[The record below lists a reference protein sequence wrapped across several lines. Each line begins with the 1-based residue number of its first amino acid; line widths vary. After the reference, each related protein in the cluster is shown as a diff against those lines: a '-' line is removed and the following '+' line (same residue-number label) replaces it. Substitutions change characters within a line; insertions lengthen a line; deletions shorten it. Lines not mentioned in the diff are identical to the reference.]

1 METREILKENNFR
14 FNKALG
20 QNFITDKNLLNAIV
34 TDSGAG
40 EDDIVVEIGAGAGT
54 LTRAIAERCKKV
66 YAFEVDDNLRPV
78 LKKSLAG
85 LDNVMVVFA
94 DVLKMS
100 DEELLKIVDKPFKVI
115 ANLPYY
121 ITTPLIM
128 RFLESSLPVLSLT
141 VTIQK
146 EVAERLVAKAGK
158 PEYGAVTVAA
168 DYAGDAVITRI
179 IGKEMFF
186 PVPKVDSALL
196 TLTINKDKY
205 TVNDEK
211 LFKRTVKAAFLWRR
225 KTLANNLQNMFSLP
239 KAECEEILSSCG
251 FSPMIRGEKLTT
263 QEFINLSEEI
273 EKHIKK

>member
-1 METREILKENNFR
+1 MEIREILKENNFR

-34 TDSGAG
+34 TDSAASE
-40 EDDIVVEIGAGAGT
+40 EDVIVEIGAGAGT

-78 LKKSLAG
+78 LKKSLEG
-85 LDNVMVVFA
+85 LDNVTVVFA

-196 TLTINKDKY
+196 TLAIIKDKY
-205 TVNDEK
+205 NVNNEK

-239 KAECEEILSSCG
+239 KSECEKILASCG

-273 EKHIKK
+273 EKHLKK